1 MKNRRTLC
9 WDCKNANP
17 SCCWHNDFTPV
28 DGWIVEPVHIKTD
41 NTDTFLVIEC
51 PNFEPDKEIVSD
63 KKSYEIQIAEQCGV
77 SLRTVLRW
85 KQFNILSKMIKK
97 HLKKSKNT

>member
-41 NTDTFLVIEC
+41 NTDTFLVVEC
-51 PNFEPDKEIVSD
+51 PNFEPENIVIDKQYKDQELAQ
-63 KKSYEIQIAEQCGV
+63 ELGV
-77 SLRTVLRW
+77 SLRSIARW
-85 KQFNILSKMIKK
+85 KHLHILNEMKK
-97 HLKKSKNT
+97 KYKNKGKNT

>member
-41 NTDTFLVIEC
+41 NTDTFLVVEC
-51 PNFEPDKEIVSD
+51 PNFEPENIVIDKQYKDQELAQ
-63 KKSYEIQIAEQCGV
+63 ELGV
-77 SLRTVLRW
+77 SLRSIAR
-85 KQFNILSKMIKK
+85 
-97 HLKKSKNT
+97 